1 MTLTLAK
8 LKKFFLEEYDEIIN
22 GRWAN
27 RKDELRAEQRL
38 KVKEIISSL
47 EK

>member
-38 KVKEIISSL
+38 KVKEIL
-47 EK
+47 EVIK